1 MTAEFTADRVF
12 SLADAMGL
20 EVEESQAP
28 LIASRLTGV
37 AAELS
42 DMQDEA
48 LSAAEP
54 AHIFALAPPPPAES
68 ADAPARQRTTPE
80 TPSPSATETPSGADE
95 ITRLS
100 IYDLAALIRRGE
112 LSPVEVARAYLDRVE
127 CLNPELG
134 AYITVMAD
142 SAIADARKAESEIA
156 AGDWRGHLHGV
167 PVAVK
172 DIIYTNGTLTS
183 AGSRALADHIPDYDS
198 TIIERLRDA
207 GAVLLGKLNLSE
219 FAMGGTV
226 DHPYGTPR
234 NPWNRDRSA
243 GGSSSGSAVAV
254 AGGLCAGALGS
265 DTGGSVRGPSA
276 FCGIVGLRP
285 TYGRVTRH
293 GVIPMSWSLDTVGP
307 MARGAADCAIMLQAI
322 AGRDARDPTS
332 AAAHVP
338 DYLAAA
344 LRDDN
349 LRGTTVA
356 LPREMLDYDGL
367 EAETRGAVLAAVR
380 QLAQLGAEVREI
392 SLPSSA
398 RSGAAFLATADADCA
413 EYHLDR
419 LRASPHLYDRNTRT
433 RLTAA
438 ALLPAPTY
446 LRGLRARALIRDELS
461 DALTRCDIVAMPAA
475 PTPAPPIAQSTG
487 SAGGYYEGRRDLERR
502 RYTSPAALAGLPAV
516 SVPCGFTEGGLPIGL
531 QLIGRPFAEGAL
543 LGIARAYE
551 RAAGW
556 RAMPVEG

>member
-1 MTAEFTADRVF
+1 MTAEFTAARVF
-12 SLADAMGL
+12 RLADAMGL

-28 LIASRLTGV
+28 LISSRLTGV

-42 DMQDEA
+42 DMPDDA

-54 AHIFALAPPPPAES
+54 AHIFSLAPPPAES
-68 ADAPARQRTTPE
+68 ADADARPQTTPE
-80 TPSPSATETPSGADE
+80 MSDPTAAPSERGE

-100 IYDLAALIRRGE
+100 IRDLAPLIRRGE
-112 LSPVEVARAYLDRVE
+112 LSPSEIARAYLERAE
-127 CLNPELG
+127 RLNPTLG
-134 AYITVMAD
+134 AYITIMAD
-142 SAIADARKAESEIA
+142 EAMAEARRAESEIA
-156 AGDWRGHLHGV
+156 AGAYRGPLHGV
-167 PVAVK
+167 PVAAK
-172 DIIYTNGTLTS
+172 DIIYTKGTLTS
-183 AGSRALADHIPDYDS
+183 AGSRALADHVPDCDS

-226 DHPYGTPR
+226 EYPYGTPR

-265 DTGGSVRGPSA
+265 DTGGSIRGPSA

-293 GVIPMSWSLDTVGP
+293 GVVPMSWSLDTVGP

-322 AGRDARDPTS
+322 AGRDARDSTS

-344 LRDDN
+344 LRDDAP
-349 LRGTTVA
+349 RGTTIA

-367 EAETRGAVLAAVR
+367 DAETRGAVLAAVR
-380 QLAQLGAEVREI
+380 HLAQLGAEVREI

-433 RLTAA
+433 RLMAA
-438 ALLPAPTY
+438 ALIPAPTY

-461 DALTRCDIVAMPAA
+461 DALSGCDVVAMPAA

-487 SAGGYYEGRRDLERR
+487 SVGGYYEGRRDLERR

-556 RAMPVEG
+556 GAMQAKG